1 MLSPTVVVVVVLCH
15 EGSAVLV
22 VVVRHFAGFLFV
34 LERIVDEDGKISYL
48 DVKFEI

>member
-1 MLSPTVVVVVVLCH
+1 MLSPPVVVVVVLCH

-34 LERIVDEDGKISYL
+34 LERIVDEGKISYL
-48 DVKFEI
+48 DVKFGI